1 MHAVRAGVERGAC
14 GPDSPS
20 LVVHV
25 VIVDTTR
32 PSSHEPFDSDP
43 PETGPFLY
51 TFTFRLPFV
60 LGISDSFDQT
70 IQFHVGYAN
79 RGDSLLFEGLP
90 FVRLRLFNAPIADRK
105 FSPANMELAIKRFY
119 AVDIRTGDDPDD
131 EFRYEQW
138 VTLETP
144 AAFILG
150 EQQTD
155 AAYAFH
161 RSLNA
166 LCLFLQAFAMA
177 RDDDQV
183 RPISVRELRPI
194 VMIGSLGLDGE
205 WTCAGPMLI
214 HPDAK
219 PRRLSSRPV
228 AEHVSNLN
236 AALEAILDGRPFIRA
251 RQWRARAERR
261 KYEGDNADAIVSFQI
276 AAEALAYELWA
287 LLLADE
293 GKSAAEVEA
302 LRASELTFMSLL
314 NRELAQ
320 RLGGSWDLTRR
331 RGAVGRYWHD
341 LYKLRNRVV
350 HAGYLPHD
358 GNAEQAERAFSD
370 FDAFLEQRLKT
381 RAKKYPG
388 ALSAKTCKPAGSA
401 SY

>member
-1 MHAVRAGVERGAC
+1 MVPEPVSSLVRLNQQSDARVTRRIVSATRPPRDERFE
-14 GPDSPS
+14 PDS
-20 LVVHV
+20 
-25 VIVDTTR
+25 R
-32 PSSHEPFDSDP
+32 
-43 PETGPFLY
+43 ETGPFLY

-60 LGISDSFDQT
+60 LGVSDDFDQT
-70 IQFHVGYAN
+70 IQFHMGYATQE
-79 RGDSLLFEGLP
+79 DSRLFEGLP
-90 FVRLRLFNAPIADRK
+90 FVRLRLFNAPIADRT
-105 FSPANMELAIKRFY
+105 FSPANMAPAVRRFY
-119 AVDIRTGDDPDD
+119 DVDIGPGDDRDG

-144 AAFILG
+144 AAFICG
-150 EQQTD
+150 EEQTD
-155 AAYAFH
+155 GAYAFH

-166 LCLFLQAFAMA
+166 LSLFLQAFSLA

-183 RPISVRELRPI
+183 RPISARELRPI
-194 VMIGSLGLDGE
+194 VMIGALDLDGN
-205 WTCAGPMLI
+205 WTCTGPMLV

-219 PRRLSSRPV
+219 PRVMSSRPV
-228 AEHVSNLN
+228 TEHLGKIN
-236 AALEAILDGRPFIRA
+236 AALEAILAGEPLIRA

-276 AAEALAYELWA
+276 AAETLAYELWA

-293 GKSAAEVEA
+293 GKTTAEVAA
-302 LRASELTFMSLL
+302 LRESELTFTSLL

-358 GNAEQAERAFSD
+358 GDAEQAELAFSD
-370 FDAFLEQRLKT
+370 FDSFVEQRLTAK
-381 RAKKYPG
+381 AKKYPV
-388 ALSAKTCKPAGSA
+388 ALRAKTGRA
-401 SY
+401 SH